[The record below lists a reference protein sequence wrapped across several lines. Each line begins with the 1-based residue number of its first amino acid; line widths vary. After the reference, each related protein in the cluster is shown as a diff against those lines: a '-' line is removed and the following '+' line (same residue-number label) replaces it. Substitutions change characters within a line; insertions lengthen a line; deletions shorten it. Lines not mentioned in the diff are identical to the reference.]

1 MTLQKTR
8 IVLPIAF
15 RPFSIGAGHE
25 DRSPPT
31 WQHPLGFTYRMHQLG
46 QPPDCFSIDT
56 PSKATIDSRPTA
68 PNAHSL
74 LTEPR
79 L

>member
-1 MTLQKTR
+1 MTQKKTR

-15 RPFSIGAGHE
+15 RPSYIGAGHAE
-25 DRSPPT
+25 RFPST
-31 WQHPLGFTYRMHQLG
+31 QQRHSGFVQRMPQLG

-56 PSKATIDSRPTA
+56 PITVFTDSRPTA
-68 PNAHSL
+68 PNPNSPL
-74 LTEPR
+74 PEPR